1 MTDIT
6 VHSNNLPVKLEDL
19 AKFVLVGRE
28 KLTAVRALIKAMDR
42 IEMAAGVREQKIEE
56 AQMLAEALLDAE
68 ARIGELAIE
77 IPKATGHQ
85 AKRGNQYKSGESST
99 AATFSTTKQDIIEDL
114 GFNKFQIQRF
124 QTLAANKDIIE
135 EAKAEARANDD
146 IVNRTMVL
154 KAIKEKEIEERRNN
168 VRETLQKQDLQVTDK
183 KYRIIYADPPW
194 KYGNAMPD
202 YVTEPQDYYLL
213 MDTADIC
220 AMPVK
225 DLIEDDAVLFL
236 WSTSPHLPEA
246 LEVVKAWGFN
256 YKTTFIW
263 DKVKHNMGHYNS
275 VRHEILLV
283 CTKGACT
290 PDVKKLFDSVVS
302 IERTEH
308 SKKPEY
314 FREIIETLYTY
325 GNKIELFSRS
335 APDGWDVFGNQA
347 S

>member
-1 MTDIT
+1 MQDLVKHT
-6 VHSNNLPVKLEDL
+6 SQLPVKLEDL

-28 KLTAVRALIKAMDR
+28 KLTAVRALIKAMDK
-42 IEMAAGVREQKIEE
+42 IEMAAGVREQKMQE

-68 ARIGELAIE
+68 ARIGELSKE
-77 IPKATGHQ
+77 IPKA
-85 AKRGNQYKSGESST
+85 SGGDRRSQNFKNDIAVDFEK
-99 AATFSTTKQDIIEDL
+99 TKKETIQEL
-114 GFNKFQIQRF
+114 GFDQKQIQRF
-124 QTLAANKDIIE
+124 QTLAENKDIIE
-135 EAKAEARANDD
+135 QAKAEARENDD

-154 KAIKEKEIEERRNN
+154 KAIKEKEIEEHRNN
-168 VRETLQKQDLQVTDK
+168 IRESLEKQELEVTDK
-183 KYRIIYADPPW
+183 KYRIVYADPPW

-225 DLIEDDAVLFL
+225 QMTDDNAILFL

-246 LEVVKAWGFN
+246 LEVAKAWGFN

-308 SKKPEY
+308 SKKPEF

-325 GNKIELFSRS
+325 GNKIELFSRT
-335 APDGWDVFGNQA
+335 APAGWDVFGNQA
-347 S
+347 K

>member
-1 MTDIT
+1 
-6 VHSNNLPVKLEDL
+6 
-19 AKFVLVGRE
+19 
-28 KLTAVRALIKAMDR
+28 
-42 IEMAAGVREQKIEE
+42 
-56 AQMLAEALLDAE
+56 
-68 ARIGELAIE
+68 
-77 IPKATGHQ
+77 
-85 AKRGNQYKSGESST
+85 
-99 AATFSTTKQDIIEDL
+99 
-114 GFNKFQIQRF
+114 
-124 QTLAANKDIIE
+124 
-135 EAKAEARANDD
+135 
-146 IVNRTMVL
+146 
-154 KAIKEKEIEERRNN
+154 

-225 DLIEDDAVLFL
+225 DLTEDDAVLFL

-246 LEVVKAWGFN
+246 LEVIKAWGFN